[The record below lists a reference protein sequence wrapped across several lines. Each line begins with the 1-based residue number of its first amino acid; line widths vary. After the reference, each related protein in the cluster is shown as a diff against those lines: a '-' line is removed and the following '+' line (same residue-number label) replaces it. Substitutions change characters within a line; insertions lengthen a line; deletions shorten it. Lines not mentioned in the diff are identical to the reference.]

1 VIMKPTD
8 FWTLAGLIVIGW
20 ILVDVLSAPAANTSA
35 AFSGVT
41 NLVGTTGSL
50 VTGKSASAPKSS

>member
-1 VIMKPTD
+1 MKVSG
-8 FWTLAGLIVIGW
+8 FWSLAGLVVIGW

-50 VTGKSASAPKSS
+50 VTGKSAPAPNIKSS

>member
-1 VIMKPTD
+1 MKVSG
-8 FWTLAGLIVIGW
+8 FWSLAGLVVIGW

-35 AFSGVT
+35 AFNGVT